1 MEFLLEIADF
11 VIKAAII
18 ILAFGLMVGII
29 ANAAQRQRKQHGE
42 LQVRNLSKQLRKM
55 AQAVKHE
62 LLTKKQL
69 KHMQKEE
76 KKQEKAQQKGSKD
89 DQEVAKHVF
98 VIDFKGSMDAHE
110 VYNLRR
116 EATAIIGAATAGDTV
131 FLRLESPGGVVHGYG
146 LAAAQL
152 QRLRAAELKLVVS
165 VDKVAASGGYM
176 MAAVADEIVAA
187 PFAIIGSIG
196 VVAQLPNFHRWLKK
210 HDVDFEQVTAGDY
223 KRTLTMF
230 GENTDAGRRKFKEDL
245 ENIHAQFKQH
255 IAQYRPQVD
264 LEKVST
270 GEYWTAQQ
278 AQEFALVDTI
288 ITSDS
293 WLVERADEQIILQ
306 VSYQEKRPIGERI
319 GKNVTAVLTSIR
331 EFLGKS

>member
-29 ANAAQRQRKQHGE
+29 ANAAQRQRKHSGE

-55 AQAVKHE
+55 AQVIEHE
-62 LLTKKQL
+62 LLNKKQR
-69 KHMQKEE
+69 KQAQKNEKKSEKVQNKESKEE
-76 KKQEKAQQKGSKD
+76 EKR
-89 DQEVAKHVF
+89 VF

-110 VYNLRR
+110 VDSLRR
-116 EATAIIGAATAGDTV
+116 EVNAIIGAAKPSDTV
-131 FLRLESPGGVVHGYG
+131 FVRLESPGGVVHGYG

-152 QRLRAAELKLVVS
+152 QRLRDAELKLVVS

-223 KRTLTMF
+223 KRTLSIF

-245 ENIHAQFKQH
+245 ENIHTQFKQH
-255 IAQYRPQVD
+255 IGQYRPQVD
-264 LEKVST
+264 LEKVAT

-278 AQEFALVDTI
+278 AKEFALVDAI
-288 ITSDS
+288 STSDT
-293 WLVERADEQIILQ
+293 WLLERANEQTILQ
-306 VSYQEKRPIGERI
+306 VSYQEKRPLGERI

-331 EFLGKS
+331 EFLSKS

>member
-11 VIKAAII
+11 VIKAAIV

-29 ANAAQRQRKQHGE
+29 ANTAQRQRKQQGE
-42 LQVRNLSKQLRKM
+42 LQVRNLSQQLRKM
-55 AQAVKHE
+55 AQAVEHE
-62 LLTKKQL
+62 LLSKKQR
-69 KHMQKEE
+69 KQAQKQD
-76 KKQEKAQQKGSKD
+76 KKQEKAQEKAANNTS
-89 DQEVAKHVF
+89 ARVF

-110 VYNLRR
+110 VDNLRR
-116 EATAIIGAATAGDTV
+116 EVTAIIGAATAGDTV
-131 FLRLESPGGVVHGYG
+131 FVRLESPGGVVHGYG

-255 IAQYRPQVD
+255 IGQFRPQVD
-264 LEKVST
+264 LEKVAT

-278 AQEFALVDTI
+278 AQEFALVDAI

-293 WLVERADEQIILQ
+293 WLLERASEQTILQ

>member
-29 ANAAQRQRKQHGE
+29 ANAAQRQRKQSGE
-42 LQVRNLSKQLRKM
+42 LHVRNLSKQFRKM
-55 AQAVKHE
+55 AQAIEHE
-62 LLTKKQL
+62 LLNKKQL
-69 KHMQKEE
+69 KQAQKEE
-76 KKQEKAQQKGSKD
+76 KKSEKAQSKESKED
-89 DQEVAKHVF
+89 AKRVF

-110 VYNLRR
+110 VDNLRR
-116 EATAIIGAATAGDTV
+116 EVNAVIGAAKPSDTV
-131 FLRLESPGGVVHGYG
+131 FVRLESPGGVVHGYG

-152 QRLRAAELKLVVS
+152 QRLRDAELKLVVS

-223 KRTLTMF
+223 KRTLSLF

-255 IAQYRPQVD
+255 IGLYRPQVD
-264 LEKVST
+264 LEKVAT

-278 AQEFALVDTI
+278 AKEFALVDAI
-288 ITSDS
+288 STSDS
-293 WLVERADEQIILQ
+293 WLLERANEQMILQ
-306 VSYQEKRPIGERI
+306 VSYQEKRPLGERI

-331 EFLGKS
+331 EFLSKS

>member
-29 ANAAQRQRKQHGE
+29 ANTAQRQRKHSGE
-42 LQVRNLSKQLRKM
+42 LEVRNVSKQLRKM
-55 AQAVKHE
+55 AQVIEHE
-62 LLTKKQL
+62 LLNKKQL
-69 KHMQKEE
+69 KQAQKNE
-76 KKQEKAQQKGSKD
+76 KKSKKAQNKERKED
-89 DQEVAKHVF
+89 EKRIF

-110 VYNLRR
+110 VDNLRR
-116 EATAIIGAATAGDTV
+116 EVNAVIGAAKPSDTV

-152 QRLRAAELKLVVS
+152 QRLRDAELKLVVS

-223 KRTLTMF
+223 KRTLSLF

-245 ENIHAQFKQH
+245 ENIHTQFKQH
-255 IAQYRPQVD
+255 IGQYRPQVD
-264 LEKVST
+264 LEKVAT

-278 AQEFALVDTI
+278 AKEFALVDAI
-288 ITSDS
+288 ATSDA
-293 WLVERADEQIILQ
+293 WLLERANEQTILQ
-306 VSYQEKRPIGERI
+306 VRYQEKRPLGERI

-331 EFLGKS
+331 EFLSKS

>member
-11 VIKAAII
+11 VVKAAII

-55 AQAVKHE
+55 AQTVEHE
-62 LLTKKQL
+62 LLTKKQR
-69 KHMQKEE
+69 KQAEKEE
-76 KKQEKAQQKGSKD
+76 KKQEKAQQKSSD
-89 DQEVAKHVF
+89 DAPQRVF
-98 VIDFKGSMDAHE
+98 VIDFNGSMDAHE
-110 VYNLRR
+110 VDSLRR
-116 EATAIIGAATAGDTV
+116 EVNAVIGAASAGDTV
-131 FLRLESPGGVVHGYG
+131 LLRLESPGGVVHGYG

-152 QRLRAAELKLVVS
+152 QRLRDAELKLVVS

-210 HDVDFEQVTAGDY
+210 HDVDFEQVTAGDF

-230 GENTDAGRRKFKEDL
+230 GENTEAGRRKFKEDL
-245 ENIHAQFKQH
+245 ENIHAQFKAH
-255 IAQYRPQVD
+255 IGQYRPQVD
-264 LEKVST
+264 LEKVAT

-278 AQEFALVDTI
+278 AQEHALVDKI
-288 ITSDS
+288 QTSDS
-293 WLVERADEQIILQ
+293 WLLERASSQTLLH
-306 VSYQEKRPIGERI
+306 VSYQEKRPLGERI